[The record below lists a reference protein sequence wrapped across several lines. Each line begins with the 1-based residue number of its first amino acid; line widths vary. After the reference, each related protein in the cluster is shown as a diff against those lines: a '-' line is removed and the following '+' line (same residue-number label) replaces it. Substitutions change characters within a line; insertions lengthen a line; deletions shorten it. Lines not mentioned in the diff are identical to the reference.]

1 MTTTYCTSDELS
13 RRLASDGVAISAD
26 YDDEL
31 TDAITVASRAIDAYT
46 NRRFYADTTTSAREF
61 DYSRIHKDRQG
72 RQVLDV
78 DDLQAASI
86 TEVVADDGDTGTYGT
101 TWSTSDYYT
110 YPLNGL
116 NERGEA
122 WPVTRLVGVGTKTMR
137 TYGYRPSMK
146 LTAKWGWVSV
156 PAAVKT
162 ACLIVAA
169 DLYKQREAPFGLAGS
184 DEFGTVRV
192 SRDVLNRATSLL
204 APYRRDNLFPI
215 VGV

>member
-72 RQVLDV
+72 RQVLEV

-122 WPVTRLVGVGTKTMR
+122 WRAPANSDKSFVCNHVELFLVFALYISLSSKTEIVFKDR
-137 TYGYRPSMK
+137 I
-146 LTAKWGWVSV
+146 AQSV
-156 PAAVKT
+156 ANNPTCRGNVLDQANQARVK
-162 ACLIVAA
+162 
-169 DLYKQREAPFGLAGS
+169 PF
-184 DEFGTVRV
+184 
-192 SRDVLNRATSLL
+192 
-204 APYRRDNLFPI
+204 I
-215 VGV
+215 VGMPGQEAA